1 MQENDFIKIYSSS
14 DIHNAT
20 KKNIKDSS
28 NIINNLDKS
37 IRDKYKKIKN
47 DNKTRKLNIY
57 KIFRLF
63 YFLLTKATDN
73 GLNDNLI
80 KVSKNEYL
88 TLFSSFDKT
97 DIKETLQLLIGLN
110 IEVSNTAGTK
120 YINVFSSIAEEE
132 QERGYI
138 KARFTD
144 EFYEELRKHCK
155 KTSMYLFFNK
165 NLFAINI
172 KHNPHSFMLG
182 MRIFYNKRTNIGKAR
197 ENEITIKSLLDYCYI
212 DENTEKYKDKQ
223 LSYCIKAPI
232 ERDLNKLVEMNILSK
247 WEYKEKTPTNF
258 QEFYNSSITYTITN
272 FDELKQISD
281 LKEKKL
287 KGR

>member
-1 MQENDFIKIYSSS
+1 MQENDFIKVYSNS

-20 KKNIKDSS
+20 KSNIKNSN
-28 NIINNLDKS
+28 NIINNLDMTL
-37 IRDKYKKIKN
+37 RNKYREQKN
-47 DNKTRKLNIY
+47 KVNIY

-88 TLFSSFDKT
+88 MLFSSFDKE

-110 IEVSNTAGTK
+110 IEVSNSDSTK

-138 KARFTD
+138 KALFTD
-144 EFYEELRKHCK
+144 EFYEELRKHSK
-155 KTSMYLFFNK
+155 KTLMYLFFNK
-165 NLFAINI
+165 NLFKINM
-172 KHNPHSFMLG
+172 KQHPHSFMLG
-182 MRIFYNKRTNIGKAR
+182 MRIFYNKRTNIRKAR
-197 ENEITIKSLLDYCYI
+197 ENEISIKTLLDYCFI
-212 DENTEKYKDKQ
+212 DETTIKYKSGQLTECIKKPIEKDLNELTEKHILEWKYKG
-223 LSYCIKAPI
+223 
-232 ERDLNKLVEMNILSK
+232 
-247 WEYKEKTPTNF
+247 KEPKNY
-258 QEFYNSSITYTITN
+258 QEFYNSSITYTIFN
-272 FDELKQISD
+272 YDEIKEISD

-287 KGR
+287 KSR